1 MTMEQTELGPRGKA
15 LAAGGPSSCRARIG
29 VSRSLS
35 ISSMEILSLRPAASV
50 SRRVMSPGDPARAAV
65 PARTLP
71 ASRLIGGYGNAD
83 GL

>member
-29 VSRSLS
+29 CIRAGSAGCVGAGPLCG
-35 ISSMEILSLRPAASV
+35 
-50 SRRVMSPGDPARAAV
+50 GDPARAAV